1 MEYNEVKRIV
11 DLENTVRELE
21 IKIEQI
27 QRGIGNIN
35 LSITTGETI
44 GEINNTY
51 IDNTYEKLIGKP
63 ITKIADREAEPLSC
77 SVFDPSSKPFV

>member
-11 DLENTVRELE
+11 DLEKRVRELE

-51 IDNTYEKLIGKP
+51 IDNTYEKP
-63 ITKIADREAEPLSC
+63 ITN
-77 SVFDPSSKPFV
+77 PSSKPFV

>member
-11 DLENTVRELE
+11 DLEKRVRELE

-51 IDNTYEKLIGKP
+51 IDNTYEKLIG
-63 ITKIADREAEPLSC
+63 E
-77 SVFDPSSKPFV
+77 PSSKPFV